1 MKKSEIVI
9 PIIEK
14 SLEELESSELEL
26 IEAAREIAVSAYA
39 PYSEFRVGAAA
50 RLASGKIVTGSNQ
63 ENAAYPSGLCAERT
77 TLFYAGAQFPNDP
90 VIALAITAIK
100 KDGHFA
106 QVAAPCGA
114 CRQVMLEVSDRF
126 KRPFKVYLPSADS
139 TLIIEDNRLLLP
151 INFDASSL

>member
-1 MKKSEIVI
+1 MKKNEIVI

-14 SLEELESSELEL
+14 SLKELEQSEMEL
-26 IEAAREIAVSAYA
+26 IIAAREIATTAYA

-50 RLASGKIVTGSNQ
+50 RLESGRIVTGSNQ

-77 TLFYAGAQFPNDP
+77 TLFYAGAQYPDDP
-90 VIALAITAIK
+90 VISLAVTAIR
-100 KDGHFA
+100 KDGEFA

-139 TLIIEDNRLLLP
+139 TLIIEDNRQLLP